1 MSEKSLG
8 SLIKFITMRVKSFIL
23 SAILLAMTFSLN
35 AQSYS
40 TIIKGGHVIDPKNN
54 IDGIMDIAINDGKI
68 ALVAKNIDPGEGKQ
82 VIDARDLYVT
92 PGLIDM
98 HVHVFYGTKYGQALM
113 NGQSSVGPD
122 EFSFRAGVT
131 TFVDAGSSGW
141 RGFEDFKRQTID
153 VSQTRVL
160 AFLNIVGEGMRGG
173 PFEQNIK
180 DMEAH
185 KTAGFAKS
193 HPEYIVGIKL
203 AHYDGHDW
211 APTDSTVAAGQLSNL
226 PVMIDFGLSDPPLS
240 LEELLMKHLRPGDI
254 FTHAYAYWPKTRE
267 APVDGN
273 GKVKPYI
280 FEAQKSGRIFD
291 VGHGGGSFFW
301 SQAIP
306 AIKQGFIAEVIS
318 SDLHTGSM
326 NSGMKD
332 MSNLMSKFLNMGLSV
347 QDVVLRS
354 TWNPAKVINRPE
366 LGNLSVGN
374 EADVA
379 IFSLAEGNFGFL
391 DITGEKLNGSRKLVA
406 ELTIRAG
413 KVVWDLNGMAATS
426 QVK

>member
-1 MSEKSLG
+1 MR
-8 SLIKFITMRVKSFIL
+8 IKTFIVSAALLSITIL
-23 SAILLAMTFSLN
+23 VSAQNYT
-35 AQSYS
+35 

-54 IDGIMDIAINDGKI
+54 IDDIMDVAIKDGKI
-68 ALVAKNIDPGEGKQ
+68 ALVAKSIDPKEGKQ
-82 VIDARDLYVT
+82 VINAKDLYVT

-98 HVHVFYGTKYGQALM
+98 HVHVFQGTRYDQALM
-113 NGQSSVGPD
+113 NGGSSVSPD
-122 EFSFRAGVT
+122 AFSFRAGVT

-141 RGFEDFKRQTID
+141 RAFDDFKRQTID

-180 DMEAH
+180 DMDAH
-185 KTAGFAKS
+185 KTADYAKA
-193 HPEYIVGIKL
+193 HPKEIVGIKL

-211 APTDSTVAAGQLSNL
+211 APTDSTVAAGKLSNL
-226 PVMIDFGLSDPPLS
+226 PVMIDFGASDPPLS

-267 APVDGN
+267 APVDEN

-280 FEAQKSGRIFD
+280 FAAQKSGRIFD

-301 SQAIP
+301 SQAAP

-326 NSGMKD
+326 NGGMKD
-332 MSNLMSKFLNMGLSV
+332 MCNLMSKFLNMGLSI
-347 QDVVLRS
+347 QDVILRS
-354 TWNPAKVINRPE
+354 TWKPANVIKRPE
-366 LGNLSVGN
+366 LGNLSVGA

-379 IFSLAEGNFGFL
+379 ILSIDKGSFGFI
-391 DITGEKLNGSRKLVA
+391 DITGERLDGTQKIVA
-406 ELTIRAG
+406 ELTMRAG
-413 KVVWDLNGMAATS
+413 RVVWDLNGIAATS
-426 QVK
+426 VRK